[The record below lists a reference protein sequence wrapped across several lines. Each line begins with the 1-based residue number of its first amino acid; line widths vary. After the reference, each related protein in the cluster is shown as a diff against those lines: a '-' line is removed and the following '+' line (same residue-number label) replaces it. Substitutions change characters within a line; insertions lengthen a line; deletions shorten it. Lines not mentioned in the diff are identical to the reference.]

1 MEDQKTTEGQP
12 QVGSDALLGVSRFA
26 LDRAM
31 CALEYQVRSVK
42 ECPQL
47 DSNDMMGVLMR
58 EGLKNSEKA
67 LEEVRAALFA

>member
-1 MEDQKTTEGQP
+1 MKDPNHATNQP
-12 QVGSDALLGVSRFA
+12 QVGSDDLLGVSRFA

-47 DSNDMMGVLMR
+47 DSDDMMGVLMR